1 MSLQNKN
8 GFLFEV
14 RCPFEKVSKKD
25 GKLYPCNRVCV
36 EVRAGSSGRARCRSC
51 HLRFEFEIDSQAMMS
66 TGVRVKK
73 EDRPVR
79 TEE

>member
-1 MSLQNKN
+1 MAIQDND
-8 GFLFEV
+8 GFLFEI
-14 RCPFEKVSKKD
+14 RCPFQKTSNKD

-51 HLRFEFEIDSQAMMS
+51 HLRFEFEIDDQAKMS

-73 EDRPVR
+73 SEEAK
-79 TEE
+79 TE